1 MSEEFYVKVGDQVQ
15 FAKTVGESDVYLF
28 AGITGDL
35 SSNHVNEQVMARSS
49 YGRRIA
55 HGALLI
61 GFMSTTSTLMI
72 EKSGG
77 VGSEETPVSLGY
89 DRIRFLAPVFLGDTI
104 TVTYRIAEVDPAR
117 RRSRSEIQVTNQ
129 DGTLV
134 AVGQHLMK
142 WVANP
147 GVVAPQPPTGKVG

>member
-147 GVVAPQPPTGKVG
+147 GVLAPQPPTRKVG

>member
-1 MSEEFYVKVGDQVQ
+1 MSDFYVKVGDRVQ

-35 SSNHVNEQVMARSS
+35 SSNHVNEEVMRRSS

-77 VGSEETPVSLGY
+77 VGSAETPVSLGY

-104 TVTYRIAEVDPAR
+104 TVTYTIAETDPAR
-117 RRSRSEIQVTNQ
+117 RRSRSEIEVTNQ

-134 AVGQHLMK
+134 AVGQHILK

-147 GVVAPQPPTGKVG
+147 GVAPPRPLAETAG